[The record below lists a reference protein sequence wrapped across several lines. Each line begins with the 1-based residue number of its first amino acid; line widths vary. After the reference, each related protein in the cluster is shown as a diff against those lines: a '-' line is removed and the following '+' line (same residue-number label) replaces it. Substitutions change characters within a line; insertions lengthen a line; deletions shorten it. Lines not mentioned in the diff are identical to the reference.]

1 MLVQC
6 FILRQD
12 VGLKF
17 KLVFTYCNPQ
27 IDPSSSLCRGSRR
40 TISNLE
46 RQIRNNC
53 LNFFFYKLTC
63 WNPVPSQPYC
73 TGTAVLW
80 VRSIFQVGGI
90 WAAGVWLFIQ
100 TEHVGGMKS
109 GSLLQVD
116 GVLYPLHFFKMQWVY
131 CLHLSLLYTYSEHDC
146 LFGFLFIF
154 PDTLNRI
161 QTQICSSGCCLLD
174 FLIVENYLIA

>member
-1 MLVQC
+1 MWDWNSSWYLHTV
-6 FILRQD
+6 IL
-12 VGLKF
+12 
-17 KLVFTYCNPQ
+17 KLTHLLHYAGAAGELFPFW
-27 IDPSSSLCRGSRR
+27 RGR
-40 TISNLE
+40 LE
-46 RQIRNNC
+46 TTVWI
-53 LNFFFYKLTC
+53 FFFYKLTC

-131 CLHLSLLYTYSEHDC
+131 CLHLSLLYTYLEHDC